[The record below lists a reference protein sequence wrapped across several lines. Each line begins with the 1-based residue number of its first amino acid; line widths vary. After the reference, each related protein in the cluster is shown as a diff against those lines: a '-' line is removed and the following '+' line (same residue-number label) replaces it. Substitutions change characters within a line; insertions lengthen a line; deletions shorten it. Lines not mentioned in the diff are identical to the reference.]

1 MPEKTAKILRINMDD
16 VELVP
21 KNAGKGMGIDFSP
34 PNTDMIRQ
42 IIEFGL
48 AIPEGSRLLVHCQMG
63 ISRSTAATMAILAAR
78 EPSRPPAEFMKE
90 IAASRQVAMPNRLVI
105 RLADQL
111 LQQKGALLECV
122 NLHWKMLAA
131 RR

>member
-1 MPEKTAKILRINMDD
+1 
-16 VELVP
+16 LV
-21 KNAGKGMGIDFSP
+21 
-34 PNTDMIRQ
+34 RQ

-48 AIPEGSRLLVHCQMG
+48 SIPEGSRLLVHCQMG

-78 EPSRPPAEFMKE
+78 DPSRPPAEFMKE
-90 IAASRQVAMPNRLVI
+90 IATSRKVAMPNRLVI

-111 LQQKGALLECV
+111 LRRKGTLLECV
-122 NLHWKMLAA
+122 NLHWKMLAD